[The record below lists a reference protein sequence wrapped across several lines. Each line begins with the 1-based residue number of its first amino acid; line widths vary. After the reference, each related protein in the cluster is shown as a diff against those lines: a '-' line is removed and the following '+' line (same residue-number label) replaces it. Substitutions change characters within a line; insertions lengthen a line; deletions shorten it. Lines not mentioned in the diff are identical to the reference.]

1 MSTSVVAIL
10 NQNCPS
16 QVADI
21 SPAMISRFG
30 HADLLP
36 WLSSGYALGAMNILP
51 WGKSFSVF
59 NLKWTY
65 ILTVGLFEV
74 GSAIC
79 GAAPNMTAL
88 IIGRV
93 IAYVW
98 FLLLFGFCC

>member
-1 MSTSVVAIL
+1 
-10 NQNCPS
+10 
-16 QVADI
+16 
-21 SPAMISRFG
+21 MISRFG

-51 WGKSFSVF
+51 WGKSFGVF

-65 ILTVGLFEV
+65 ILTVGLFEL

-98 FLLLFGFCC
+98 FLLLFGFDC